1 MTNILVIDGSLTDEL
16 RGSIPLQATNIKL
29 NIMSNMSYCRFQNT
43 SMDLADCLDAL
54 ENHWDMDLSTDEV
67 NGLEHLLADAKE
79 LVWMEDTINE
89 VIEKTRKSLN
99 HREL

>member
-1 MTNILVIDGSLTDEL
+1 M
-16 RGSIPLQATNIKL
+16 A
-29 NIMSNMSYCRFQNT
+29 NMSYCRFQNT
-43 SMDLADCLDAL
+43 AMYLADCLDAL
-54 ENHWDMDLSTDEV
+54 ENHWDMDLSTEEV
-67 NGLEHLLADAKE
+67 NGLESLVADAKE

>member
-1 MTNILVIDGSLTDEL
+1 MANI
-16 RGSIPLQATNIKL
+16 
-29 NIMSNMSYCRFQNT
+29 SYCRFQNT
-43 SMDLADCLDAL
+43 SIDLADCLDAL
-54 ENHWDMDLSTDEV
+54 ENHWDLDLSIDEV
-67 NGLEHLLADAKE
+67 NGLESLLADAKE

>member
-1 MTNILVIDGSLTDEL
+1 
-16 RGSIPLQATNIKL
+16 
-29 NIMSNMSYCRFQNT
+29 MSNMSYCRFQNT
-43 SMDLADCLDAL
+43 SMDLGDCLDAL
-54 ENHWDMDLSTDEV
+54 ENHWDLDLSTDEI
-67 NGLEHLLADAKE
+67 NGLESLLADAKE

>member
-1 MTNILVIDGSLTDEL
+1 MSFLGITEVYYTRTTPAQL
-16 RGSIPLQATNIKL
+16 RIINFKL
-29 NIMSNMSYCRFQNT
+29 NIMANMSYCRFQNT

-67 NGLEHLLADAKE
+67 NGLETLLADAKE

-89 VIEKTRKSLN
+89 VIEKARKEN
-99 HREL
+99 G